1 MRTTN
6 TWRMS
11 AGLAGLAGLC
21 GVAVAQAPPAAIPS
35 APAATAQPVLM
46 PSAETLVI
54 LIRSSLLALAHAN
67 ETGNYTVLRDL
78 AAPTFQNA
86 NTAARLSAIFA
97 SLREQNVDLQI
108 AAAVTPQLMQEPLIT
123 PQAMLVVT
131 GFLPT
136 QPQQINFQLSF
147 QPVNGRW
154 RLFGLNVQSGAPN
167 GSPAKSASPAPGS
180 NKAPALKTP
189 PIKPEQK

>member
-1 MRTTN
+1 
-6 TWRMS
+6 
-11 AGLAGLAGLC
+11 
-21 GVAVAQAPPAAIPS
+21 
-35 APAATAQPVLM
+35 M

-123 PQAMLVVT
+123 P
-131 GFLPT
+131 
-136 QPQQINFQLSF
+136 
-147 QPVNGRW
+147 
-154 RLFGLNVQSGAPN
+154 
-167 GSPAKSASPAPGS
+167 
-180 NKAPALKTP
+180 KTP

>member
-1 MRTTN
+1 
-6 TWRMS
+6 
-11 AGLAGLAGLC
+11 
-21 GVAVAQAPPAAIPS
+21 
-35 APAATAQPVLM
+35 
-46 PSAETLVI
+46 
-54 LIRSSLLALAHAN
+54 
-67 ETGNYTVLRDL
+67 
-78 AAPTFQNA
+78 
-86 NTAARLSAIFA
+86 
-97 SLREQNVDLQI
+97 
-108 AAAVTPQLMQEPLIT
+108 
-123 PQAMLVVT
+123 MLVVT